1 MKNSYSDNSFRLSYS
16 LWELKQVNRFVNP
29 IYALGKFSFNYQMFR
44 LYSYI
49 TYTYTCSFV
58 LFSGSLITGAF
69 GVIAATMPAVCATP
83 AVIDFGVCSNDPP
96 KQKISHISIKFGW

>member
-16 LWELKQVNRFVNP
+16 LWESKQVNRFVNP

-44 LYSYI
+44 LHSYI

-58 LFSGSLITGAF
+58 LFSGSLMYSCIGSVTGKKALF
-69 GVIAATMPAVCATP
+69 EAHYQKVAAKKAAN
-83 AVIDFGVCSNDPP
+83 AAAASLLE
-96 KQKISHISIKFGW
+96 